1 MNGIILI
8 LGTLMAYVLGSIPT
22 AVWVGKAHFGLDIR
36 DYGSGNAGATN
47 TFRVLGKKAGVFVMA
62 IDILKGF
69 AATSLATMLIAEF
82 EIPVSANQ
90 LVYLQILFGAL
101 SVVGHIFPLFAS
113 FKGGKGVATLLG
125 MVLAINT
132 VAATGCIAVFL
143 LVFLTSKYVSLGS
156 MLAALAFP
164 ILLLLPLFNKHEP
177 NPVMIGFGFV
187 IFSLVVITH
196 QKNIKRLLKGEEN
209 RANIKLRKHRD

>member
-1 MNGIILI
+1 MNGLVLI
-8 LGTLMAYVLGSIPT
+8 LGTVVAYLLGSIPT

-47 TFRVLGKKAGVFVMA
+47 TFRVLGKKAGIFVMS

-69 AATSLATMLIAEF
+69 AATILPKMLLAEF
-82 EIPVSANQ
+82 DILASENQ
-90 LVYLQILFGAL
+90 LIYLQILFGAA
-101 SVVGHIFPLFAS
+101 SVVGHIFPIFAN

-125 MVLAINT
+125 MVIAINT
-132 VAATGCIAVFL
+132 IAASGCIAVFL

-164 ILLLLPLFNKHEP
+164 ILLLSPFFNKHEP

-187 IFSLVVITH
+187 IFSLVVFTH
-196 QKNIKRLLKGEEN
+196 QKNIRRLLKGEEN
-209 RANIKLRKHRD
+209 RANIKLRKNK